1 MTEYRHEAV
10 EVCSHCMGENTV
22 PDWAPEDGWRTTC
35 KHCGERI
42 LLCDECIHSEDN
54 PRAFCDWG
62 NGRCFRDMG
71 NDPMPEWFEI
81 IRKGVG
87 DNRNAAYWSDI
98 KGEILCATEMFAELM
113 ADRIEELY
121 RKQGEDVMLSTGYYD
136 PEEDKRNGEED
147 EYTGYW
153 YVDII

>member
-1 MTEYRHEAV
+1 MHPQGRQ
-10 EVCSHCMGENTV
+10 
-22 PDWAPEDGWRTTC
+22 
-35 KHCGERI
+35 
-42 LLCDECIHSEDN
+42 SESVL
-54 PRAFCDWG
+54 RLG

-71 NDPMPEWFEI
+71 NDPMVEWFEV

-87 DNRNAAYWSDI
+87 HDRNAAYWSDI
-98 KGEILCATEMFAELM
+98 QGEILCATEGFAELM

-136 PEEDKRNGEED
+136 PDEDKRNHEED

-153 YVDII
+153 YVEII

>member
-1 MTEYRHEAV
+1 
-10 EVCSHCMGENTV
+10 
-22 PDWAPEDGWRTTC
+22 
-35 KHCGERI
+35 
-42 LLCDECIHSEDN
+42 
-54 PRAFCDWG
+54 
-62 NGRCFRDMG
+62 
-71 NDPMPEWFEI
+71 
-81 IRKGVG
+81 
-87 DNRNAAYWSDI
+87 
-98 KGEILCATEMFAELM
+98 M

>member
-1 MTEYRHEAV
+1 MAV
-10 EVCSHCMGENTV
+10 QQS
-22 PDWAPEDGWRTTC
+22 RRS
-35 KHCGERI
+35 GERI

-81 IRKGVG
+81 IRRGVG
-87 DNRNAAYWSDI
+87 GNRNAAYWSDI
-98 KGEILCATEMFAELM
+98 EGEILCATEMFADLM

-121 RKQGEDVMLSTGYYD
+121 RNKVKM
-136 PEEDKRNGEED
+136 
-147 EYTGYW
+147 
-153 YVDII
+153 